1 MAFSI
6 QESVSPTI
14 IPDQQGLWDAQH
26 TQRGAIQGG
35 LEGDHLVDTPNDAA
49 VLFHQLVVPEARI
62 VEVGSANGRD
72 ARFWAQQGHQ
82 VDCLDFS
89 RVALGQLV
97 EHAERQGVSSRINP
111 LYFDANAGKL
121 PEEVESSIDGFY
133 SRSALHVDDDTLM
146 SLLGDVDDRLSS
158 GGVVL
163 IEGKGT
169 EDAKIARSVD
179 LGNGLAVDPKENGHL
194 RRIWTPESLEQIC
207 TTFGWTALQQQT
219 VGENWVGTDATF
231 LRLVATK

>member
-1 MAFSI
+1 MTIST
-6 QESVSPTI
+6 QESVPTI

-26 TQRGAIQGG
+26 AQRGATQGG

-49 VLFHQLVVPEARI
+49 ILFHQLVVPEARI

-72 ARFWAQQGHQ
+72 ARFWARQGHRI
-82 VDCLDFS
+82 DCLDFS

-97 EHAERQGVSSRINP
+97 EHAERQGVSDRINP
-111 LYFDANAGKL
+111 LYFNANAGKL
-121 PEEVESSIDGFY
+121 PEEVDSSIDGFY

-146 SLLGDVDDRLSS
+146 SLLGDVDDRLSA

-163 IEGKGT
+163 IEGNGT

-207 TTFGWTALQQQT
+207 TTFGWTALQQET